1 MAENFLL
8 DLSQDIG
15 QLLTTGDGHDLIIQA
30 GEGQNMKELI
40 AHSLIL
46 SARSTY
52 FKTALSKEWAKKENG
67 VIIFKK
73 PNISPEIMELILN
86 YLYTGLVNFDK
97 QNSVKVLKL
106 LVASD
111 ELNLQKLSDYIQTY
125 LIDNQA
131 EYLKNDPV
139 DVLQITFRYESCEGL
154 RKFCLDSICE
164 EPKILFESPK
174 FTSLEKDLIIL
185 FLKNNELEMEEI
197 EIWEFVLKWALARM
211 STQHNVDNL
220 SQWTSSNF
228 EELEKILHDLIPHI
242 RWFQIPSKLFWRKVN
257 PFKSIFPKQLYEDIM
272 GYYCDPDTPPTNA
285 ILPLRRNLSYIDS
298 VLIERD
304 HLSIIASWIDKKEE
318 SFYNTRSTPYSF
330 TLLYRASR
338 DGFEAAKFHELC
350 DNKGSTIMISKLKEN
365 GKLIGGYNPLSL
377 HPYNSYTNSNG
388 SWQSTSDSF
397 LFSFTKKEEINSAY
411 ITRVNLDSQVYAVCY
426 GSNYGPAFGSG
437 WDLIIDRN
445 NIIKTCGRGTY
456 LDVYN
461 IINSGHN
468 HILEDYEVYQVVKK

>member
-1 MAENFLL
+1 
-8 DLSQDIG
+8 
-15 QLLTTGDGHDLIIQA
+15 
-30 GEGQNMKELI
+30 
-40 AHSLIL
+40 
-46 SARSTY
+46 
-52 FKTALSKEWAKKENG
+52 
-67 VIIFKK
+67 
-73 PNISPEIMELILN
+73 
-86 YLYTGLVNFDK
+86 
-97 QNSVKVLKL
+97 
-106 LVASD
+106 
-111 ELNLQKLSDYIQTY
+111 
-125 LIDNQA
+125 
-131 EYLKNDPV
+131 
-139 DVLQITFRYESCEGL
+139 
-154 RKFCLDSICE
+154 
-164 EPKILFESPK
+164 
-174 FTSLEKDLIIL
+174 
-185 FLKNNELEMEEI
+185 MEEI

-304 HLSIIASWIDKKEE
+304 HLSVIASWIDKKEK